1 MLPPLTAP
9 ALLQAYESLRHVLP
23 AASFPAHY
31 GTAPDLAPLT
41 DAYDA
46 FFFDA
51 FGVLNIGET
60 AIAGAADRIVALRRA
75 GRHVRVVSNA
85 ASVPVVALARKYA
98 ALGFDFAP
106 KEIVSSREALRL
118 HLHTLPL
125 QTWGV
130 MAPADADLSDLPGRL
145 LHLVPEAPAHGDA
158 FEQADGFILLAA
170 EGWTNELQ
178 ERLAAAL
185 RARPRPVLLGNPDL
199 AAPREHGLSLEPGY
213 SGLGLQQQ
221 GLCVP
226 IGFGKPYPAI
236 FELALQRLG
245 AAVPRERVLMVG
257 DTLHTDILGGS
268 HAGLHTALVTAQG
281 VSAALDWDD
290 AIHRTG
296 IVPHHVIR
304 RI

>member
-9 ALLQAYESLRHVLP
+9 ALLQAYETLRPLLP
-23 AASFPAHY
+23 IATFPPRYAQ
-31 GTAPDLAPLT
+31 APDLAPLT

-60 AIAGAADRIVALRRA
+60 AIAGAAERITALRRA
-75 GRHVRVVSNA
+75 GRRVTVVSNA
-85 ASVPVVALARKYA
+85 ASVPVAALARKYA
-98 ALGFDFAP
+98 ALGFDFAAE
-106 KEIVSSREALRL
+106 EIVSSREALRL
-118 HLHTLPL
+118 HLHTQPP

-158 FEQADGFILLAA
+158 FERADGFILLAA

-199 AAPREHGLSLEPGY
+199 AAPREHGFSLEPGQA
-213 SGLGLQQQ
+213 GMTLQQQ

-257 DTLHTDILGGS
+257 DTLHTDILGGR
-268 HAGLHTALVTAQG
+268 HAGLHTALVTGQG
-281 VSAALDWDD
+281 VSAGLDWAQ
-290 AIHRTG
+290 AIERTG
-296 IVPHHVIR
+296 IVPHHVIG

>member
-9 ALLQAYESLRHVLP
+9 ALLQAYEALRPLLP
-23 AASFPAHY
+23 AATFPPCYAR
-31 GTAPDLAPLT
+31 APDLTPLT
-41 DAYDA
+41 EAYDA

-60 AIAGAADRIVALRRA
+60 AIAGAAERIVALRRA

-106 KEIVSSREALRL
+106 EEIVSSREALRQ

-130 MAPADADLSDLPGRL
+130 MAPAEADLSDLPGRML
-145 LHLVPEAPAHGDA
+145 SLAREAPRQGDA
-158 FEQADGFILLAA
+158 FERADGFILLAA
-170 EGWTNELQ
+170 EVWTNELQ

-199 AAPREHGLSLEPGY
+199 AAPREHGFSTEPGY
-213 SGLGLQQQ
+213 FGTALLQA
-221 GLCVP
+221 GLCQPV
-226 IGFGKPYPAI
+226 GFGKPYGSV

-245 AAVPRERVLMVG
+245 PGVARERVLMVG
-257 DTLHTDILGGS
+257 DTLHTDILGGR

-290 AIHRTG
+290 AICSTG
-296 IVPHHVIR
+296 IVPHHVIE